1 VPKPRVVHTIT
12 RLIRGGAQLTVLGTC
27 EALRD
32 EFDIHVVCGPDLGSE
47 GSIRE
52 EVERVA
58 PVTVVPELR
67 RNIHPAQDILAIRR
81 LRALYEQLDPA
92 VIHSH
97 SSKAGIVSRFASRS
111 RAGIVHTVHG
121 WGHTPTDSPLRRN
134 AFVAL
139 ERAAA
144 HSTNALVAVSSDVR
158 NEGLARGI
166 GKPSQYRLIPED
178 VDYTPR
184 ETDFDIARLRARE
197 ALGLDPDE
205 LVIGWVGRFVA
216 QKDPEALARTLTG
229 LLRSDDKGT
238 RAVLVGDGPLRARTE
253 AALAGL
259 GPRVMFTGLRDD
271 ARDLYAAFDVV
282 LHCSRWEGQPRV
294 VQEALAE
301 RIPVVATAAAG
312 VRDLVT
318 EGVLGHVVEVGDVAA
333 LEARTAEV
341 LADPKRRAPL
351 DQSAI
356 DELSRRNGHLVA
368 RALHAELYRELIG
381 TGRAQSAA

>member
-1 VPKPRVVHTIT
+1 VHTIT

-32 EFDIHVVCGPDLGSE
+32 EFDIQVVCGPDLGSE

-52 EVERVA
+52 EVESVV

-67 RNIHPAQDILAIRR
+67 RNIHPAQDFLAVSR
-81 LRALYEQLDPA
+81 LRALYERLDPA

-144 HSTNALVAVSSDVR
+144 RRTNALVAVSSDVR
-158 NEGLARGI
+158 EEGIARGI
-166 GKPSQYRLIPED
+166 GKPSQYHLIPED
-178 VDYTPR
+178 VDYSPRNPDFAAARRQAR
-184 ETDFDIARLRARE
+184 ET
-197 ALGLDPDE
+197 LGLDQDE

-216 QKDPEALARTLTG
+216 QKDPQALARTLSG
-229 LLRSDDKGT
+229 LLSPGDAGT
-238 RAVLVGDGPLRARTE
+238 RAVLVGDGPLRAQTE
-253 AALAGL
+253 AAVAPL
-259 GPRVMFTGLRDD
+259 GERVMFTGLRDD

-318 EGVLGHVVEVGDVAA
+318 EGVLGHVVEVGDVRG
-333 LEARTAEV
+333 LEQRTAQV
-341 LADPKRRAPL
+341 LADPQRRAPL
-351 DQSAI
+351 DQSAV
-356 DELSRRNGHLVA
+356 DELSRRNGHIVA

-381 TGRAQSAA
+381 TDRVRSAA